1 MKKDFIFNYLSESY
15 KDTGILSIYYDFSGA
30 SGLFVPNNLYPI
42 NNQFG
47 KINSN
52 YFINNEYSPGIFVSC
67 YNQQVYTG
75 SGIFQG
81 QNNLKVL
88 NNLSG
93 NNITLFYNFGNISCD
108 KKFTINSQE
117 YQIPTGYVQV
127 LSYLESKPNSSNPF
141 EITLGLND
149 LNKLVLEFS
158 GGKESYKSINFVEL
172 GFQNIASM
180 RLNRNYIEYTYFDI
194 IEDEVYNKT
203 ISFTGDYFDQ
213 EKNIYIGNLPT
224 GKYRYGYTG
233 YFGLVDGFTAYNQ
246 YIDESSCIELAR
258 LFLKTGDQFQQI
270 NITGITYNI
279 IQSGFLNPTGVLGTG
294 ITGYQL
300 IPSNEIINASCG
312 DNCIVYLRS
321 GITGIITGEK
331 IEYKIISQQQLSN
344 NQNTIKYNLYDQEY
358 AGRFTKNNIVFNKKL
373 DSNDIF
379 EIQLYKDVE
388 TKIEIPNYANASDT
402 YLTNDILD
410 NRNLLIFFNG
420 QNINSG
426 HYQLLNN
433 NTNFRIEQ
441 TSDNIN
447 DVVLYTISN
456 FSDVDTYIFNNT
468 GIDTSTNINILKPN
482 INYIF
487 RSAINNALSEIFDP
501 RIFSPYADSILINNE
516 SIFTIGSNWTYADYT
531 TIADNY
537 EIANNSIINFST
549 SLTQIPVN
557 VGAGAIIDSS
567 EQIFRPIA
575 PGKLNHNIYDVYLNG
590 QKLVSGLNYIIYSNN
605 TLSLDVKLPSGEVYV
620 IKDNFSYKA
629 TGSNLKYYS
638 PSGINYNNERIWV
651 NGLYQNKNE
660 NYILASC
667 FNKDLLTNQELET
680 KNNGIF
686 TGDYYRFNL
695 V

>member
-30 SGLFVPNNLYPI
+30 SGLFVPNNIHPI

-52 YFINNEYSPGIFVSC
+52 FFINKEHSPGIFISC
-67 YNQQVYTG
+67 YNEQTYSG

-108 KKFTINSQE
+108 KNFTINSQQ
-117 YQIPTGYVQV
+117 YQIPTGSIQV
-127 LSYLESKPNSSNPF
+127 LSYLESEPNSSNPF
-141 EITLGLND
+141 EIILGLND

-158 GGKESYKSINFVEL
+158 GSKEYYKSINFVEL

-180 RLNRNYIEYTYFDI
+180 RLNDNYIEYTYFDV
-194 IEDEVYNKT
+194 IEDEIYNKT
-203 ISFTGDYFDQ
+203 ISFTGDYFNQ

-224 GKYRYGYTG
+224 GKYRNGYTG

-246 YIDESSCIELAR
+246 YIDESTCSELAR

-270 NITGITYNI
+270 NVTGITYNV
-279 IQSGFLNPTGVLGTG
+279 IQSGFLNPTGILGTG

-358 AGRFTKNNIVFNKKL
+358 ASRFTKNNIVFNNKL
-373 DSNDIF
+373 DSDDIF

-388 TKIEIPNYANASDT
+388 TKIEIPNYASASDIYT
-402 YLTNDILD
+402 TNDILD
-410 NRNLLIFFNG
+410 NRSLLIFFNG

-426 HYQLLNN
+426 HYELLNN
-433 NTNFRIEQ
+433 NTNFRIDQ
-441 TSDNIN
+441 SSDSIN

-456 FSDVDTYIFNNT
+456 FSDNDSFIFDNT
-468 GIDTSTNINILKPN
+468 GQNIN
-482 INYIF
+482 
-487 RSAINNALSEIFDP
+487 
-501 RIFSPYADSILINNE
+501 
-516 SIFTIGSNWTYADYT
+516 SNSFKY
-531 TIADNY
+531 
-537 EIANNSIINFST
+537 
-549 SLTQIPVN
+549 V
-557 VGAGAIIDSS
+557 
-567 EQIFRPIA
+567 
-575 PGKLNHNIYDVYLNG
+575 GKLNNNIYDVYLNG
-590 QKLVSGLNYIIYSNN
+590 QKLISGLNYTISGSNSG
-605 TLSLDVKLPSGEVYV
+605 LYLRELLPSGEVYAV
-620 IKDNFSYKA
+620 RDNFFHRI
-629 TGSNLKYYS
+629 TGNNFKYYS
-638 PSGINYNNERIWV
+638 PSAINYNNERIWV

-660 NYILASC
+660 NYILTSC
-667 FNKDLLTNQELET
+667 FNKSLLSNEDLKT
-680 KNNGIF
+680 KNNAIF